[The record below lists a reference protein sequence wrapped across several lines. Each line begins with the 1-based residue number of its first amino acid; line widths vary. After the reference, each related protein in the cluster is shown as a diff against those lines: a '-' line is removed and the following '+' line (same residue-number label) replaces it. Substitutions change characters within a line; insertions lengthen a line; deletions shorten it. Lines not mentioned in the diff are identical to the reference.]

1 MLDSVREKFTA
12 WGLESVGS
20 EHALDLPNDEPT
32 HELIKACL
40 KAPGRK
46 VVQQAMDEIG
56 VRRRRSA
63 HRVSN
68 ANHAGRYSAS
78 T

>member
-46 VVQQAMDEIG
+46 VRQ
-56 VRRRRSA
+56 
-63 HRVSN
+63 
-68 ANHAGRYSAS
+68 
-78 T
+78 